1 MKIIASVSIEIEVD
15 DLELLDEA
23 QNRAMDKLV
32 DTLDD
37 WINENGVPPIIQI
50 EYKLPSI
57 EDDENNLFLN

>member
-37 WINENGVPPIIQI
+37 WINENGVPPIIKI
-50 EYKLPSI
+50 EYKIPSI